1 MRARAIISFNIIALQ
16 NTSFFFTQAKPGNV
30 KKTDIATP
38 AARDKNRRIA
48 KRLDN
53 PHKNISL

>member
-16 NTSFFFTQAKPGNV
+16 NPSFFFTQPKPGNV
-30 KKTDIATP
+30 KKTDMAAP
-38 AARDKNRRIA
+38 VARDKNRRIA

-53 PHKNISL
+53 PH